1 MNLFEKVAQKPKKMP
16 KVYKLSLLSKIA
28 IPFVILLVMIMGSL
42 VAMNYTIT
50 VSDESQDVMSNNVMN
65 CEKLIGEI
73 RYQYTMG
80 NKMFE
85 LAKYDLANAAN
96 YKTAMEEQFDLLD
109 KSVDSYKS
117 YALTDE
123 ERGYADDFKEA
134 MKNIRA
140 YREESFEYYL
150 RGEVPTKEMMS
161 SVDNNSEVLGL
172 LQNMNDAT
180 DKDVKDIQVELKEN
194 SWAIRVSETG
204 AVVGLFFA
212 YFAAGYIVIYMVVKP
227 IKKSSSELE
236 Q

>member
-16 KVYKLSLLSKIA
+16 KVYKLNLFTKIA
-28 IPFVILLVMIMGSL
+28 IPFVILFVMIMGSL

-50 VSDESQDVMSNNVMN
+50 VSDESQEIMSNNVMN
-65 CEKLIGEI
+65 SEKLIGDI

-96 YKTAMEEQFDLLD
+96 YKSSMEQQFDILD
-109 KSVDSYKS
+109 KSIDSYKN

-134 MKNIRA
+134 MKNIKA

-150 RGEVPTKEMMS
+150 RGEVPAKEMLVLS
-161 SVDNNSEVLGL
+161 DNNSEVLGL
-172 LQNMNDAT
+172 LQ
-180 DKDVKDIQVELKEN
+180 K
-194 SWAIRVSETG
+194 
-204 AVVGLFFA
+204 
-212 YFAAGYIVIYMVVKP
+212 
-227 IKKSSSELE
+227 
-236 Q
+236 